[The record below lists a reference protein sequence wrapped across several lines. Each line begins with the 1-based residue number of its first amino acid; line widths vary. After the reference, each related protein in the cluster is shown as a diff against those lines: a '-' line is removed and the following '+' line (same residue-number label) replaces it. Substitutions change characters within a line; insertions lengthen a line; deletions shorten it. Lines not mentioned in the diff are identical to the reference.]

1 MWNFEYGGPTISGF
15 STAHGVGASDPC
27 IVQGSSVLRMILVF
41 ENFMRFTK
49 FHCKRI
55 CKILI
60 FITFKCVLQKRSGH
74 SRLGVIY
81 NPTSKIDEE
90 NTTISRG
97 ILTAFLTLKNSFL
110 RNFLRKLVE
119 EKTAAAIYSGNKIKT
134 LLTEVSSYLFEIID
148 TYLLHI
154 SKIFQCAWRY
164 VAKKSISIIK
174 WGS

>member
-1 MWNFEYGGPTISGF
+1 
-15 STAHGVGASDPC
+15 
-27 IVQGSSVLRMILVF
+27 
-41 ENFMRFTK
+41 MRFTK
-49 FHCKRI
+49 FH

-60 FITFKCVLQKRSGH
+60 FITFKFVLQKTSDH

-97 ILTAFLTLKNSFL
+97 ILAAFLTLKNSFL
-110 RNFLRKLVE
+110 RNFLRKLAE
-119 EKTAAAIYSGNKIKT
+119 EKTAAAIYSGNKIKM

-154 SKIFQCAWRY
+154 SKILQCAWRY